1 MNTLND
7 DVLLSIFGSYRLD
20 DDENWNLQR
29 EWFKL
34 IHVCRRWRHLIYGL
48 PSHLDLQL
56 LCTDG
61 TPVAD
66 MLNHSPPLPLIINY
80 QNTYATMTTDDEEG
94 ILLALRRHDRVRRI
108 VLHAPHRGLHKFL
121 AAMNE
126 NFPTLERLSI
136 VSTSGD
142 DAKLVMPR
150 AFRAARL
157 SHLTLG
163 GVTLSGEPRSLSPTV
178 SLVSLTLTNLRAF
191 PYFPAE
197 GLTAQ
202 LQFVLLLGELSI
214 SFSVPIP
221 RTTLPA
227 EIRFI
232 PRGISVY
239 LEDHLARISDSCL
252 GKFDVTLFNQLIYA
266 LPAISRHIDAT
277 AEFRFPV
284 AKINFNQN
292 SFSISLSDNREEEA
306 QGDRSLNI
314 QVSCKSFDWQV
325 SSAAQICNELWWML
339 HWVEELAI
347 DFYKY
352 GMPPE
357 WRNEVGSRTWCDLL
371 RPFKCV
377 KKLRVGRA
385 LTSDLSR
392 ALQPAEEQLS
402 TGDGA
407 PVGLLSWLLPVLQQ
421 LVLEEGCDDNA
432 FTAFIDARQR
442 VGCPIQLE
450 IRPSRRGTG
459 AGARA
464 NASSRLPRRGNYISS
479 RPMPMSLNLRLPGSH
494 PVSPSPSEPST
505 PTRNRTHIARL

>member
-1 MNTLND
+1 
-7 DVLLSIFGSYRLD
+7 VLLSIFSSYRLD
-20 DDENWNLQR
+20 DDENWNLQ
-29 EWFKL
+29 L
-34 IHVCRRWRHLIYGL
+34 IWCTLTHVCRRWRRLIYGS
-48 PSHLDLQL
+48 PRHLDLHL
-56 LCTDG
+56 LCTNG

-66 MLNHSPPLPLIINY
+66 ILDHSPPLPLIISY
-80 QNTYATMTTDDEEG
+80 QNTYATMTTEDEEG
-94 ILLALRRHDRVRRI
+94 ILLALRCHDRVRRI
-108 VLHAPHRGLHKFL
+108 VLHAPPQGLHKFL
-121 AAMNE
+121 TAMNK
-126 NFPTLERLSI
+126 NFRNLERLSI
-136 VSTSGD
+136 VSSSGD
-142 DAKLVMPR
+142 DARLVMPR

-214 SFSVPIP
+214 GFSVPIP

-232 PRGISVY
+232 PRGVSVY

-252 GKFDVTLFNQLIYA
+252 GKFDVTLFNQLINA
-266 LPAISRHIDAT
+266 LPAISKRIDAN
-277 AEFRFPV
+277 AKFRFPV
-284 AKINFNQN
+284 AKINFNQD

-306 QGDRSLNI
+306 QGDRSLNV

-392 ALQPAEEQLS
+392 ALQP
-402 TGDGA
+402 GGGA

-442 VGCPIQLE
+442 VGCPIQLV
-450 IRPSRRGTG
+450 IRPYRWGTG
-459 AGARA
+459 AGA
-464 NASSRLPRRGNYISS
+464 NASSRLPGRGDYVSS
-479 RPMPMSLNLRLPGSH
+479 QPMPMSLNLRLPGSH

-505 PTRNRTHIARL
+505 PTRNRTRIARL